1 MSQVINTNVN
11 SLMAQRNLATS
22 GRDMST
28 ALQRLSSGL
37 RINSAKDDAAGL
49 AIAQRLGAQV
59 RGLNQAAR
67 NASDAISLSQ
77 TAEGSLDAITQNLQR
92 MRELAVQSANSTNSA
107 SDRAALQLEIKELKA
122 EIDRVASHTQF
133 NGINLLDGSFENRAF
148 QVGANANQSITI
160 DSIASARTSALGQ
173 FRGVVLTEQSIGTAD
188 DTAADQS
195 VTVDGVEYSLGSIAN
210 DAKAIAAAIN
220 AKGAPGMRA
229 SANATEVASVAAAT
243 NASADGD
250 ATLTI
255 NGVDITVTGVHGN
268 ASTNRTNA
276 VAAIN
281 AQSAV
286 TGVSATNDGSGV
298 KLTAAD
304 GRNITLAFDEGDFT
318 DGTLEDFGIDAV
330 GTYGGSVNLTYTAA
344 DDVSG
349 DVSWTGAFA
358 PTTATIG
365 SVGMAVADIDVSTAS
380 GASDAIGSLDA
391 ALSGVNNS
399 RAKLGAI
406 QNRFESTIAN
416 LRTTAEN
423 VEASR
428 SRIQDTDFAAE
439 TARLTRA
446 QILQQAG
453 IAILSQ
459 ANAAPQNVLTLLR

>member
-22 GRDMST
+22 GRDMAT

-49 AIAQRLGAQV
+49 AIAQRLSAQV
-59 RGLNQAAR
+59 RGLNQATR

-77 TAEGSLDAITQNLQR
+77 TAEGALDAITQNLQR

-107 SDRAALQLEIKELKA
+107 SDRGALQLEIKQLKA
-122 EIDRVASHTQF
+122 EIDRVASQTQF

-148 QVGANANQSITI
+148 QVGANANQTINI

-173 FRGVVLTEQSIGTAD
+173 FRGVVLTAQSIGTAD
-188 DTAADQS
+188 DSADDQS
-195 VTVDGVEYSLGSIAN
+195 VSVDGTEYALGSIAN
-210 DAKAIAAAIN
+210 DAKALAAAIN
-220 AKGAPGMRA
+220 AKGPPGMQA
-229 SANATEVASVAAAT
+229 SANATVVASVSAET
-243 NASADGD
+243 NASEDGA
-250 ATLTI
+250 ATITV
-255 NGVDITVTGVHGN
+255 NGVAISVAGVNGN
-268 ASTNRTNA
+268 ASANRSAA

-281 AQSAV
+281 AQSAA
-286 TGVSATNDGSGV
+286 TGVSASDDGSGV

-304 GRNITLAFDEGDFT
+304 GRNITLEFDEGDFT
-318 DGTLEDFGIDAV
+318 DGTLEDFGINEA
-330 GTYGGSVNLTYTAA
+330 GTYGGTLNVTYSAP
-344 DDVSG
+344 DGVKG
-349 DVSWTGAFA
+349 DITWSGAFE
-358 PTTATIG
+358 PDDATIG
-365 SVGMAVADIDVSTAS
+365 ASGMAIADVDVSTS
-380 GASDAIGSLDA
+380 TGATDALVSIDA

-428 SRIQDTDFAAE
+428 SRIQDTDFAKE
-439 TARLTRA
+439 TAALTRA